1 MACHSI
7 GLALRALPTNSPVQ
21 SSEQAPIYVITLF
34 NVCLYKYG
42 LEGVESQVYYM
53 IVAPL
58 FFIHSFQI
66 RSWHH
71 FSPVQDL
78 QMSVDLPTVTID
90 TTSTER

>member
-7 GLALRALPTNSPVQ
+7 GLALRALPINSPVQ

-53 IVAPL
+53 MVAPL
-58 FFIHSFQI
+58 FLYIPFRLDHGIIS
-66 RSWHH
+66 
-71 FSPVQDL
+71 L
-78 QMSVDLPTVTID
+78 QSR
-90 TTSTER
+90 TSKCMLIYQQLR